1 MPKNNDVYSIIVPA
15 QSPNFTAHTYSSI
28 YGGSAGCTAIINGV
42 SVSVGA
48 TSSIDIYVRSISAT
62 TGCFLLGDNQ
72 DVYLG
77 STNLP

>member
-1 MPKNNDVYSIIVPA
+1 MPKNNDVYNIIIPA
-15 QSPNFTAHTYSSI
+15 QTPNLSAHTYTTI

-48 TSSIDIYVRSISAT
+48 ASSIDLVIRSISAT
-62 TGCFLLGDNQ
+62 TGCYLLGDNK

-77 STNLP
+77 SPNL

>member
-1 MPKNNDVYSIIVPA
+1 MPKNNDVYSIIIPA
-15 QSPNFTAHTYSSI
+15 QTPNLSAHTYTTI

-48 TSSIDIYVRSISAT
+48 ASSIDLAIRSISAT
-62 TGCFLLGDNQ
+62 TGCYLLGENK

-77 STNLP
+77 SPNL

>member
-1 MPKNNDVYSIIVPA
+1 MGKINDVYSVIVPA

-48 TSSIDIYVRSISAT
+48 TSSIDINIRTLSAT

-72 DVYLG
+72 NVYLG
-77 STNLP
+77 SPNL

>member
-1 MPKNNDVYSIIVPA
+1 MGKINDVYSVIVPA

-28 YGGSAGCTAIINGV
+28 YGGSAGCTAVINGV

-48 TSSIDIYVRSISAT
+48 TSSIDINIRTLSGTV

-72 DVYLG
+72 NVYLG
-77 STNLP
+77 SPDL

>member
-48 TSSIDIYVRSISAT
+48 TSSIDIIVRSISAT

>member
-15 QSPNFTAHTYSSI
+15 QTPNFSAHTYTTI
-28 YGGSAGCTAIINGV
+28 YGGSVGCTAIINGI

-48 TSSIDIYVRSISAT
+48 ASSFDLTIRSISAT
-62 TGCFLLGDNQ
+62 TGCFLLGDNK

-77 STNLP
+77 SPNLY

>member
-1 MPKNNDVYSIIVPA
+1 MPKNNDVYSIIIPA
-15 QSPNFTAHTYSSI
+15 QTPNLSAHTYTTI

-48 TSSIDIYVRSISAT
+48 ASSIDLVIRSISAT
-62 TGCFLLGDNQ
+62 TGCYLLGDNK

-77 STNLP
+77 SPNL